1 MQQIKKID
9 AMVLLLETQPSG
21 NCEFEDPICPNLIVR
36 FSDAGPPKYLCK
48 VERNGHCLE
57 AVIGECADWTLDKAR
72 SWVKAWNDLVVP
84 GSTQTNVKGLSD
96 ASITIYAFFNDHY
109 LPYSRL
115 HHKSVT
121 GNLSLF
127 KQHIN
132 PKFGASVMSEI
143 SKADVRAWT
152 TDLKS
157 DGYSNAM
164 INRILILFGH
174 LYTVA
179 NALDIPDIPER
190 KDLAIK
196 LLKDKQRHHSLLSSK
211 QIEALLLEIS
221 KSNNEHL
228 QFIIPFLLY
237 TGARKREALDARWRD
252 INLEQRQ
259 WTVPVTKS
267 GRPRIIYLSE
277 KCVGLLTKIQ
287 KTDLSI
293 EQSEFLFPNPR
304 TELPYRCIFHAWN
317 KARNAV
323 DLPEL
328 RIHDLR
334 HAYASKLVN
343 KGVPLYDVQALLGHT
358 SIKTTQRYAHLSRD
372 RLLASTNQLD
382 Y

>member
-1 MQQIKKID
+1 
-9 AMVLLLETQPSG
+9 
-21 NCEFEDPICPNLIVR
+21 
-36 FSDAGPPKYLCK
+36 
-48 VERNGHCLE
+48 
-57 AVIGECADWTLDKAR
+57 
-72 SWVKAWNDLVVP
+72 
-84 GSTQTNVKGLSD
+84 
-96 ASITIYAFFNDHY
+96 
-109 LPYSRL
+109 
-115 HHKSVT
+115 
-121 GNLSLF
+121 
-127 KQHIN
+127 
-132 PKFGASVMSEI
+132 MSEI

-179 NALDIPDIPER
+179 KAVDIPSVPER

-196 LLKDKQRHHSLLSSK
+196 LLKEKQRHHSLLSSE

-287 KTDLSI
+287 NATILAEK
-293 EQSEFLFPNPR
+293 SEFLFPNPK

-317 KARNAV
+317 KARRAV

-372 RLLASTNQLD
+372 RLLASTNRLD

>member
-9 AMVLLLETQPSG
+9 AMILLLETQPLE
-21 NCEFEDPICPNLIVR
+21 NCEFEDPLCPSLILR
-36 FSDAGPPKYLCK
+36 FSEADPPKYLCK
-48 VERNGHCLE
+48 VERNGQFLE
-57 AVIGECADWTLDKAR
+57 TVIGECSDWSLDKAR
-72 SWVKAWNDLVVP
+72 SWVKAWNNLVVP
-84 GSTQTNVKGLSD
+84 ANTQANVNGFSY
-96 ASITIYAFFNDHY
+96 ASITIFDFFNEHY

-115 HHKSVT
+115 HHKSVI

-127 KQHIN
+127 KQHIK
-132 PKFGASVMSEI
+132 PSFGSLTMSEI
-143 SKADVRAWT
+143 SKADVRTWT
-152 TDLKS
+152 ANLKS

-179 NALDIPDIPER
+179 NALDIPGVPER
-190 KDLAIK
+190 KNLAIK
-196 LLKDKQRHHSLLSSK
+196 LLKDKQRHHSLLNSE

-221 KSNNEHL
+221 NSKNERL

-252 INLEQRQ
+252 INVEQRQ

-277 KCVGLLTKIQ
+277 KCAGLLSKIK

-304 TELPYRCIFHAWN
+304 TKLPYRCIFHAWN

-358 SIKTTQRYAHLSRD
+358 SIKTTQRYAHLSRE
-372 RLLASTNQLD
+372 RLLASTNRLD